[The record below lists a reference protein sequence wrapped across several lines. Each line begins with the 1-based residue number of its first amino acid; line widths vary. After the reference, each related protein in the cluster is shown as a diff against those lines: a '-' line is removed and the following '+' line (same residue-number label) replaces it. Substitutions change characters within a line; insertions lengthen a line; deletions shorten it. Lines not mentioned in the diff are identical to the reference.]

1 MPNGMIPTE
10 ESKRAELARLG
21 FDPAKFDIDNETLS
35 VIPRPP
41 APGIGATIA
50 STAAMAIPE
59 TIASLAGASAGASYG
74 SRFPSPWAP
83 AIGGFAGAV
92 SAPFLVGDENLAGW
106 KNKMPQ
112 SWRETAAR
120 GAEANPIA
128 GMIGQQLAGIIG
140 LRPAPFILRDTARG
154 LGKMLTG
161 KAATAAEKL
170 ATAGTAFGAGVGAAI
185 PIGEDIAQRKDV
197 NWPRALVGAAG
208 GSLLSEPNV
217 IGRKLFR
224 LPAAHA
230 APVAGEKPAAAPVR
244 DVSVNAIQFQPE
256 VETALKDL
264 GYEFSSPAEMEQFL
278 APVRDLLQKSPK
290 ARKGQ
295 LTKLQTAIERAEQQA
310 ELLPLSQRMEKLAE
324 IDALRKQTEAYPV
337 ADLIGNALS
346 EARKRGSR
354 IDYAPWETE
363 GGMPGM
369 GVDEGTG
376 QLTAPDEIRARDF
389 QQARA
394 EEAQQNAQAQQY
406 KLDNTQAEVLADALR
421 LRQIEGSVE
430 APRPKVTEYTQQDA
444 YGPDRTLPQAEPGM
458 TDAELLQE
466 KYDRDPQMALLPGMG
481 KDYKYGPGESK
492 LKERTPFNLFASETH
507 KLEKGAT
514 PTHGAMSKAWLG
526 AFNLRRE
533 MEGRYSSKHLRAL
546 EQLSHEQQQEFHDL
560 MIKSRRSGQP
570 MVSQDPAV
578 QAVIDQ
584 TRQAFELSAD
594 EQIADNQPVFYYD
607 NKGKLKSRT
616 RGKDPTYYPM
626 SIDEAVSRT
635 LREGQGTQEFADRRQ
650 EFLDYLTQNGVSAA
664 EAEARFNS
672 LLGSFQRN
680 SANANSLAFDAVRTP
695 EGYGLPDTWIERD
708 PMKNL
713 RKYWSNFTKD
723 RAFWNKIES
732 SPELMTA
739 LGSKTFKGNQPIPSA
754 LAQGIP
760 NLVNDPALQKIWE
773 SYIGKDAPANEPII
787 AGAGRVTNA
796 MLLGGP
802 VTKVTDMAT
811 TPLKGLA
818 YTAPG
823 HMDDVA
829 KGLAAWKQGYENAF
843 TQGWNKPGGLTVVHD
858 VLGFGETAGNAMAH
872 FAQAWTKVTGSEQLE
887 LLSRGMAQS
896 IGEFIGDSWRTI
908 AQTGDQRAIDFLS
921 RLGDDWQTVSRE
933 ELGTRIG
940 MLMQGRYDITNLPG
954 WMKNSPIAPF
964 VTMMRWSVEQTN
976 NFLRFAVRPA
986 LKDGNYRPLM
996 MTLLGGLGGGV
1007 AINALREQISGKKAY
1022 TPSVEELEEGY
1033 GSPGWNDA
1041 VAYKMMAAAQVTGTM
1056 GILSEI
1062 LKQGYEMATSRQ
1074 PQGFQY
1080 PVASVGKDII
1090 QRVTAAADAI
1100 NKGERWDKV
1109 TTAMLDDIAKRHIQ
1123 AYRIA
1128 RNAAG
1133 RMGMAQA
1140 PQQEIAESNMRRDMD
1155 TWSRM
1160 MGRPVQSSLT
1170 AMPSYSRL
1178 EEREFDR
1185 ANPQTAAGMIPGM
1198 IQKALT
1204 RANGDPMQMQ
1214 SNLRQLKTIQTQ
1226 GMPSPGRDPAGFMNY
1241 YNWVSR
1247 TQGPEAAS
1255 RLMSDYIRRLNENKM
1270 KSDMIPSI
1278 SLGQ

>member
-35 VIPRPP
+35 VIPRSP

-59 TIASLAGASAGASYG
+59 TIASLAGASAGAAYG

-83 AIGGFAGAV
+83 AIGGLAGAV
-92 SAPFLVGDENLAGW
+92 SAPFLVGNENLAGW
-106 KNKMPQ
+106 KNKLPE

-120 GAEANPIA
+120 GSEANPIA
-128 GMIGQQLAGIIG
+128 GMVGQQLAGLIG
-140 LRPAPFILRDTARG
+140 LRPAPFVLRDTVKG
-154 LGKMLTG
+154 VGKMLTG
-161 KAATAAEKL
+161 KAISQAEKL
-170 ATAGTAFGAGVGAAI
+170 ATAGTGIGAGVGAAI
-185 PIGEDIAQRKDV
+185 PIGEDLARGEDV
-197 NWPRALVGAAG
+197 NWTRAAVGAAG
-208 GSLLSEPNV
+208 GSLLSEPNMV
-217 IGRKLFR
+217 GRKLFR

-230 APVAGEKPAAAPVR
+230 APVANEKPAAVPVR
-244 DVSVNAIQFQPE
+244 DVSVNATTQPNAIQFQPE
-256 VETALKDL
+256 VEVALKDL
-264 GYEFSSPAEMEQFL
+264 GYEFNSPTEMEQFL

-290 ARKGQ
+290 ARKGA

-310 ELLPLSQRMEKLAE
+310 ELLPMSQRMEKLAE
-324 IDALRKQTEAYPV
+324 VDAMRKQAEAYPV
-337 ADLIGNALS
+337 ADLIN
-346 EARKRGSR
+346 EAMVAAKKRL
-354 IDYAPWETE
+354 APEPVEHAAWETE
-363 GGMPGM
+363 GGMPLETPEPESGAI
-369 GVDEGTG
+369 T
-376 QLTAPDEIRARDF
+376 PDERRAALLRDYEQTLEKDYGFNMIRRARGETDPIADP
-389 QQARA
+389 ARREALEGQRGA
-394 EEAQQNAQAQQY
+394 EQ
-406 KLDNTQAEVLADALR
+406 
-421 LRQIEGSVE
+421 
-430 APRPKVTEYTQQDA
+430 P
-444 YGPDRTLPQAEPGM
+444 
-458 TDAELLQE
+458 
-466 KYDRDPQMALLPGMG
+466 DPQMALLPGMG

-526 AFNLRRE
+526 AFDLRRE

-546 EQLSHEQQQEFHDL
+546 ERLSHEQQQEFHDL
-560 MIKSRRSGQP
+560 MIKSRRGGTP
-570 MVSQDPAV
+570 LNSQDPAV

-584 TRQAFELSAD
+584 TRRDIELSAD
-594 EQIADNQPVFYYD
+594 EQIADNQPVFYYN
-607 NKGKLKSRT
+607 NKGKLQSRP

-626 SIDEAVSRT
+626 TIDEAVQRT

-773 SYIGKDAPANEPII
+773 SYIGKDTPANEPII

-1022 TPSVEELEEGY
+1022 TPSVEELKEGY

-1041 VAYKMMAAAQVTGTM
+1041 MAYKMMAAAQVTGTM

-1080 PVASVGKDII
+1080 PVMSVGKDII
-1090 QRVTAAADAI
+1090 QRVAAAADAI

-1109 TTAMLDDIAKRHIQ
+1109 TTTMLDDIAKRHVQ

-1133 RMGMAQA
+1133 RMGMASQ

-1160 MGRPVQSSLT
+1160 MGRPVRSSVT
-1170 AMPSYSRL
+1170 AIPSYSRL

-1185 ANPQTAAGMIPGM
+1185 ASPQAAASMVPGM
-1198 IQKALT
+1198 IQKAFA

-1214 SNLRQLKTIQTQ
+1214 SNLRQMKTIQTQ
-1226 GMPSPGRDPAGFMNY
+1226 GMPSPDRDPAGFMNY

-1270 KSDMIPSI
+1270 KSDMIPS
-1278 SLGQ
+1278 L